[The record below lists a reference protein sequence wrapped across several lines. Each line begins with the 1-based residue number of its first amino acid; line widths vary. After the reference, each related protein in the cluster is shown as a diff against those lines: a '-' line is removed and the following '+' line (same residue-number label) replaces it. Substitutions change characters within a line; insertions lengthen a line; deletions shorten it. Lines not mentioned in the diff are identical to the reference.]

1 MGVQYGEILRVLLL
15 TFLPLSVIMK
25 RNITTKQEDYAIT

>member
-1 MGVQYGEILRVLLL
+1 MGVQYGGILRVLLL
-15 TFLPLSVIMK
+15 TFTAFSVIMK